1 MSISHSKSIRTA
13 QQLGIIGLAIYLICN
28 ASFATAEVWSTP
40 PTLLASTKN
49 INQTNKNL
57 GNQKV
62 AINSKGQAVAAWV
75 RGTQI
80 QARSRSATTWS

>member
-1 MSISHSKSIRTA
+1 MSIRQSKSIHTA
-13 QQLGIIGLAIYLICN
+13 QQLGSIGLAIYLACN
-28 ASFATAEVWSTP
+28 ASLAGAEVWSTP

-49 INQTNKNL
+49 INQTNENL
-57 GNQKV
+57 GEQKV

-80 QARSRSATTWS
+80 